1 MVLSFESL
9 QLKDL
14 LLRTIYAWCDLLR
27 PENHLNVPVIRMELT
42 FDDQKMQFYPTNSAI
57 QELLKTV
64 VEKIATSLPD
74 VSPLFTISGWGLI
87 N

>member
-1 MVLSFESL
+1 MK
-9 QLKDL
+9 LKDL
-14 LLRTIYAWCDLLR
+14 LLRTINAWCELLR

-42 FDDQKMQFYPTNSAI
+42 FDDQKMQFYPSNAAI

-74 VSPLFTISGWGLI
+74 VSSRSNDLL
-87 N
+87 